1 LTVKVNDVV
10 GAAKSISDVAQAIWN
25 KNASSNGTNATSV
38 AHAAAR
44 LDLANLEGFYPFR
57 LGCADLLG

>member
-1 LTVKVNDVV
+1 MV

-44 LDLANLEGFYPFR
+44 LDLANLVGFTLFAWDVPI
-57 LGCADLLG
+57 CWADFT

>member
-1 LTVKVNDVV
+1 MV

-44 LDLANLEGFYPFR
+44 LDLAKLEGFDPFR